1 MKLKNIIPGLLI
13 LTLLYSCSKE
23 EPLVNINDNSSK
35 VTLLLSQV
43 IIDDQPSFE
52 YTYNPSALVN
62 NEMSLYDL
70 SVNHYNNKNQLIA
83 TDLYVNYSILSSDV
97 SVSNLAM
104 NQTAWV
110 SPDDA
115 NKSGTLTYEY
125 NSDGLLV
132 KTTYVPVAGIT
143 EVSEFSYNAENRI
156 KSQILMWDNI
166 KTGYINYTYDD
177 SGNLIEEYLYNIESS
192 GVADLTISKFYEF
205 DDKTNPYKLMKSDSR
220 IPGIYTNKNNIVK
233 ETYTVYA
240 VQGKGTE
247 NLQITQNSYKYNSQ
261 GYPISKNGNVKYV
274 YN

>member
-205 DDKTNPYKLMKSDSR
+205 DDKTNPYKLMKCDSR